1 MRQGLDLDI
10 EYVRKRSFVF
20 DLVILL
26 KTVPVVLSTHGAR

>member
-10 EYVRKRSFVF
+10 EYVTTQSFAL

-26 KTVPVVLSTHGAR
+26 KTVPVVLSARGAP